1 MTSGLMARRSFL
13 GCVGVGALALT
24 GCTTRSADRSA
35 RAGEKRRPNIVFV
48 LADDLGYADLGCF
61 GSTFYET
68 PDLDRL
74 AASGIRF
81 TQAYAACPVCSP
93 TRASI
98 MTGKYPAR
106 LKLTDFLKGNRSPKD
121 SPILP
126 APYADEL
133 ALEEVTVA
141 EILRQAGYATGHV
154 GKWHLGGKGFW
165 PEDQGFDFNAGG
177 CASGMPKSYFWPDWG
192 NNPPIKGRFDGQ
204 YLADRLTEEA
214 CRFIEMNKD
223 RPFYLNF
230 CHHSVHIP
238 IEAKADKT
246 AKYEAKLKA
255 HPPKPGRQNNARY
268 AAMVE
273 SVDDSIGRLV
283 ETLRRCGIE
292 DRTAVFFF
300 SDNGGLSVE
309 EGKFTPATTNA
320 PLRDGKG
327 YLHEGGIREP
337 LIVSWPGVVK
347 PGGVCT
353 TPVCSI
359 DFLPT
364 FCTMADVTPES
375 AGAHDIDG
383 LDISPLLRNTRASL
397 PREALYWH
405 YPHFSNQGGRPGGA
419 VRAGDWKLI
428 ENYEFGDLELY
439 NLANDIGESRNLA
452 KSEPARTEKMRAMLK
467 AWRNRVGATMPPPNP
482 EYKKSK
488 T

>member
-1 MTSGLMARRSFL
+1 M
-13 GCVGVGALALT
+13 
-24 GCTTRSADRSA
+24 
-35 RAGEKRRPNIVFV
+35 
-48 LADDLGYADLGCF
+48 
-61 GSTFYET
+61 
-68 PDLDRL
+68 
-74 AASGIRF
+74 
-81 TQAYAACPVCSP
+81 
-93 TRASI
+93 
-98 MTGKYPAR
+98 
-106 LKLTDFLKGNRSPKD
+106 
-121 SPILP
+121 
-126 APYADEL
+126 
-133 ALEEVTVA
+133 
-141 EILRQAGYATGHV
+141 
-154 GKWHLGGKGFW
+154 
-165 PEDQGFDFNAGG
+165 
-177 CASGMPKSYFWPDWG
+177 
-192 NNPPIKGRFDGQ
+192 
-204 YLADRLTEEA
+204 
-214 CRFIEMNKD
+214 
-223 RPFYLNF
+223 
-230 CHHSVHIP
+230 
-238 IEAKADKT
+238 
-246 AKYEAKLKA
+246 
-255 HPPKPGRQNNARY
+255 
-268 AAMVE
+268 
-273 SVDDSIGRLV
+273 DDSIGRLV
-283 ETLRRCGIE
+283 ETLRRGGIE

-337 LIVSWPGVVK
+337 LIVSWPGVLK

-383 LDISPLLRNTRASL
+383 LDISPLFRNVRASL
-397 PREALYWH
+397 PRDALYWH

-452 KSEPARTEKMRAMLK
+452 KSEPARAEKMRAMLK

-482 EYKKSK
+482 EYKKSG